1 MPCCFH
7 KHDPH
12 GRIFQ
17 TAKNAACDSFAE
29 AKAVID
35 DYMDYYN
42 NDRGQWE
49 LLKLTPNEYYEYCI
63 TGIYPLI
70 SYNQSEKGNCPQEK

>member
-1 MPCCFH
+1 M
-7 KHDPH
+7 KDEI
-12 GRIFQ
+12 GGKI
-17 TAKNAACDSFAE
+17 AACDSFAE

-49 LLKLTPNEYYEYCI
+49 LLKLTPNEYYEYCK
-63 TGIYPLI
+63 
-70 SYNQSEKGNCPQEK
+70 EK